1 MSKKEEL
8 KKVKDKI
15 EGMSVDNQPKG
26 LGDLIDFSRL
36 FRVKGT
42 EGLWFPVQ
50 INKKGSIHIHKMGMV
65 LFGSFEHDG
74 TKRMVKKENIVPIM
88 KYYFYTLDH
97 NKTVTIQEVFN
108 NLNTHFIDVDI
119 DSSKHFDK
127 LMSLMVPNYDPDK
140 FKDYHARLIL
150 GWYKVIK
157 NKIINIEKKHH
168 VESL

>member
-26 LGDLIDFSRL
+26 LGDLIDFTRL
-36 FRVKGT
+36 FRVKEIDGIWMPISKVRKS
-42 EGLWFPVQ
+42 GMILMRSFQYDNV
-50 INKKGSIHIHKMGMV
+50 KK
-65 LFGSFEHDG
+65 
-74 TKRMVKKENIVPIM
+74 MVKKDKLIPIM

-97 NKTVTIQEVFN
+97 NKTITIQEVFN